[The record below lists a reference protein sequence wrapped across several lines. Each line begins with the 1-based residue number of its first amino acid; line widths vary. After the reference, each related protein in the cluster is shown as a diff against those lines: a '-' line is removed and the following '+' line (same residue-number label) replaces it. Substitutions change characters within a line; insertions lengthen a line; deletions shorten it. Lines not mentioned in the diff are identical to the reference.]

1 MLGWSQKQLA
11 DNAGVGFATVQRAER
26 SEGPIGG
33 MVETAIKLQQTF
45 ESAGITFLSADKD
58 GGPGVRIRS
67 DL

>member
-33 MVETAIKLQQTF
+33 MVETAVKLQQTC
-45 ESAGITFLSADKD
+45 EGAGIIFLSEDKE
-58 GGPGVRIRS
+58 GGRGVRMRS
-67 DL
+67 AL